1 MSEIFLKISNITS
14 EYNQIIEIPL
24 LAFNSTDKLQLTLKF
39 SNICKK
45 WFCDLQLKNI
55 NDVIK
60 LQINGIPLLSFRP
73 LLNVFSNNILFD
85 LYVATNDTLNPIT
98 ENAFSDGNAS
108 DDNVGLFL
116 INQEAKISIFGQINE
131 YTTI

>member
-1 MSEIFLKISNITS
+1 MSEIFLKIPNITS
-14 EYNQIIEIPL
+14 EYNQIIQIPL
-24 LAFNSTDKLQLTLKF
+24 LAFNSTDTLQLTLRF

-45 WFCDLQLKNI
+45 WFCDLQLRNI
-55 NDVIK
+55 NDVVK
-60 LQINGIPLLSFRP
+60 LQINGTPLLSFRP
-73 LLNVFSNNILFD
+73 LLNAFSNNIPFD
-85 LYVATNDTLNPIT
+85 LYIATNDTLNPIT

-131 YTTI
+131 YTTV